1 MIDQE
6 TQQVPQ
12 VPECILYAPK
22 KKHHVFLSIGE
33 QGFPPEYSVEAQGTA
48 EFVSRVAV
56 AAAEA
61 FENDSLR

>member
-1 MIDQE
+1 MTVDQE
-6 TQQVPQ
+6 TQMIPQ
-12 VPECILYAPK
+12 SILYAPK
-22 KKHHVFLSIGE
+22 KKHHVSLSIGE
-33 QGFPPEYSVEAQGTA
+33 QGFPPEYTMEAQGTA